1 MKQTELI
8 VLGLA
13 GVAVYLIAKTPA
25 GKKAMQSVTGTASA
39 GLRDMS
45 QTVTEVL
52 DTTGKAFSNGWRYFN
67 DGTAIDPAGNYYQGG
82 QLVWSNPGAVGYI

>member
-1 MKQTELI
+1 MKQQEMI

-13 GVAVYLIAKTPA
+13 GVALYLIAKTPT
-25 GKKAMQSVTGTASA
+25 GKKALQSVTGTASN
-39 GLRDMS
+39 GLRDVS
-45 QTVTEVL
+45 QTVSEVF

-82 QLVWSNPGAVGYI
+82 QLIWSNPSVKGYV

>member
-1 MKQTELI
+1 MKQQNLI

-13 GVAVYLIAKTPA
+13 GVALYMIVKTPA
-25 GKKAMQSVTGTASA
+25 GKKALQSVTGTASN

-52 DTTGKAFSNGWRYFN
+52 DNTGKAFSNGWRYFN

-82 QLVWSNPGAVGYI
+82 QLIWSNPAQVSYA